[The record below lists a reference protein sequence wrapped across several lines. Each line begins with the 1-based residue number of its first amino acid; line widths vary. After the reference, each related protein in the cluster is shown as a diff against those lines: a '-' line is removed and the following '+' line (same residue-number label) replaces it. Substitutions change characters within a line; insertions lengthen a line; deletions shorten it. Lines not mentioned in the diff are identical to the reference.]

1 MKCRCCETNKSFKIF
16 SAKLLSK
23 KVQYFECEN
32 CRYVFTEEPTWLEQA
47 YKNSMND
54 SDTGI
59 MLRNLSNIPLVIAT
73 LTLIRN
79 RNSTIVDYAGGH
91 GYLVRLLRD
100 IGVNALWTDPY
111 AKNLVAKGFEYKNK
125 NDDNVKLVTAFEAF
139 EHFVR
144 PCEEMAK
151 LINIAPNILLTT
163 SIIPKPTPNALDWW
177 YYGLD
182 HGQHIGFFRLETLK
196 YIADKFGLFL
206 LSDGTDRHFFSK
218 KKYSYHSWRILTIL
232 ANKIPKLL
240 SIGMKSKTWEDHLYI
255 TKNSPNF
262 DL

>member
-1 MKCRCCETNKSFKIF
+1 MKCRCCEKNNSLKIF
-16 SAKLLSK
+16 SAEMLSK
-23 KVQYFECEN
+23 KIEYFECEN
-32 CRYVFTEEPTWLEQA
+32 CRYVFTEEPTWLDEA

-59 MLRNLSNIPLVIAT
+59 MSRNLFNISLVMAT
-73 LTLIRN
+73 LTMLRN

-100 IGVNALWTDPY
+100 IGVNALWADPY
-111 AKNLVAKGFEYKNK
+111 AKNLVAKGFEYKN
-125 NDDNVKLVTAFEAF
+125 NSNVKLVTAFESF

-144 PCEEMAK
+144 PCEEMTK
-151 LINIAPNILLTT
+151 LVNIAPNILLTT
-163 SIIPKPTPNALDWW
+163 SIIPKPTPKPLDWW

-182 HGQHIGFFRLETLK
+182 HGQHIGFFRIETLK

-206 LSDGTDRHFFSK
+206 LSNGVDTHFLSK
-218 KKYSYHSWRILTIL
+218 KKYSYQAWRILMIL
-232 ANKIPKLL
+232 ANKIPKLFF
-240 SIGMKSKTWEDHLYI
+240 IGMKPKTWEDHMYI
-255 TKNSPNF
+255 SKNSPNL